1 MHLIFTNKPLPRTTK
16 NSSITNLT
24 STPYFKYQKKIYHMK
39 VVYLTQIV
47 HQSPP
52 TIKNAVTFGK
62 LVTQQKGSVQMLAL
76 TQRVFDQE
84 HRKLDIL
91 IRESVLSPN
100 KFAVTD
106 ESFGTVE

>member
-1 MHLIFTNKPLPRTTK
+1 
-16 NSSITNLT
+16 
-24 STPYFKYQKKIYHMK
+24 
-39 VVYLTQIV
+39 
-47 HQSPP
+47 
-52 TIKNAVTFGK
+52 
-62 LVTQQKGSVQMLAL
+62 MLAL